1 MVKKADNSWRF
12 CVDYRALNAKTI
24 KDKFPIPVIDELLD
38 ELHGAKYF
46 SKLDL
51 RSGYWQVR
59 MEQQS
64 IAKTAFRTHHGHFE
78 FLVMAFGLTNA
89 PSTFQALMNEVLQPY
104 LRKFILVFFDDILIY
119 SKTWVE
125 HMQQLRIV
133 FSILQQHQLF
143 LRQSKCSFAQREI
156 SYLGHIISETGVSAD
171 KEKIAAMIDWPQPNS
186 VKALRSFLGMT
197 GYYRKFVQNYG
208 TIAAPLTSLLR
219 KNSFHWNEAASLAFQ
234 TLKQAVTSTPVLS
247 LPDFSL
253 TFIIECD
260 ASSSGI
266 GAVLQQNNRP
276 IAYFSRVLASHHQK
290 LPAYEKELIGLA
302 KAITHWRPYL
312 WGRSFVVR
320 TDHYSLKYFLDQR
333 ITTSP
338 QQHWLSK
345 LLGFDFV
352 VEYRAG
358 RENIVAD
365 ALSRQTEDVGNLAAI
380 SMPQL
385 ELFEDIRA
393 LVADSADL
401 QELIRQI
408 QQGESSNQWSVS
420 NGLVYFKN
428 RVYIPPSSSI
438 ATSILAALHNQAHE
452 GYQKTLKRV
461 AADFYWKGM
470 KIDIQNFVR
479 ACNVCQRHKAEHLH
493 PAGVLQPLNI
503 PQQIWSDISM
513 DFVEGLPNSHGKSVL
528 FVVVDRLSKYAHFIP
543 LSHPYTA
550 TTIAKVFFDNI
561 FKLHGL
567 PESIVSDRDVA
578 FTSAFWT
585 ELFRLQGVKLCFS
598 SAYHPQSDGQTEVV
612 NRTIEMYLRC
622 FTSDKP
628 NKWLTWLP

>member
-1 MVKKADNSWRF
+1 M
-12 CVDYRALNAKTI
+12 
-24 KDKFPIPVIDELLD
+24 
-38 ELHGAKYF
+38 
-46 SKLDL
+46 
-51 RSGYWQVR
+51 
-59 MEQQS
+59 
-64 IAKTAFRTHHGHFE
+64 
-78 FLVMAFGLTNA
+78 
-89 PSTFQALMNEVLQPY
+89 
-104 LRKFILVFFDDILIY
+104 
-119 SKTWVE
+119 
-125 HMQQLRIV
+125 

-143 LRQSKCSFAQREI
+143 LKQSKCSFAQREI

-208 TIAAPLTSLLR
+208 TIVAPLTSLLR
-219 KNSFHWNEAASLAFQ
+219 KNSFRWNEAASLAFQ
-234 TLKQAVTSTPVLS
+234 TLKEAVTSTPVLS

-253 TFIIECD
+253 TFIVECD

-333 ITTSP
+333 VTTFP

-365 ALSRQTEDVGNLAAI
+365 ALSRQTEDAGTLAAI

-385 ELFEDIRA
+385 QLFEDIRA

-401 QELIRQI
+401 QELIRKI

-420 NGLVYFKN
+420 NGLVYYKN
-428 RVYIPPSSSI
+428 RVYIPSSSSI
-438 ATSILAALHNQAHE
+438 ANSILAALHNQAHE
-452 GYQKTLKRV
+452 GYQKTLKRI
-461 AADFYWKGM
+461 ATDFYWKGM

-513 DFVEGLPNSHGKSVL
+513 DFIEGLPNSHGKSVL

-628 NKWLTWLP
+628 NKWLTWLPWAEFCYNTGFHTSLKATPFEIVYGRPPPQLLS